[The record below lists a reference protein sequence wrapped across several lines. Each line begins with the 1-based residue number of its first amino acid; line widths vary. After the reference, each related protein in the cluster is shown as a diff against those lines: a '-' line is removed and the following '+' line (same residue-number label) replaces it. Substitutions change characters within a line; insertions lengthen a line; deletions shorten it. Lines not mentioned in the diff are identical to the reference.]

1 MQRVVIKFKDGS
13 HINLPAMEIEQED
26 GIIRAKRGNYLVAVA
41 SLDNIVVAY
50 LSEKKEV
57 EEG

>member
-57 EEG
+57 EDG